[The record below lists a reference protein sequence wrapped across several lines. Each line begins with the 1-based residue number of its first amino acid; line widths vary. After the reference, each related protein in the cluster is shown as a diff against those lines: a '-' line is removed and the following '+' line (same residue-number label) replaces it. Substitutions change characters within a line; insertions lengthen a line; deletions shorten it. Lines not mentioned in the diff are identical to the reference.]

1 MLLVTYTWANYLKL
15 KAYYH
20 FLTSHRR
27 QHGDQCAYSR
37 SSVHHSWAAPTV
49 DQRRVYSVFAKE
61 CGFPFL
67 VNNGTKRC
75 SAQTIDN
82 ETVRDNC
89 TILIRA
95 LGSQKTFLMSIM
107 LSFDPCILTS
117 VGSGPTRDCF
127 GSFYLFRKLFSF

>member
-1 MLLVTYTWANYLKL
+1 MVI
-15 KAYYH
+15 
-20 FLTSHRR
+20 
-27 QHGDQCAYSR
+27 
-37 SSVHHSWAAPTV
+37 SVHTHVPPCTILEQH
-49 DQRRVYSVFAKE
+49 QRWTKEGFTRFLQKSVV
-61 CGFPFL
+61 FPFL

-95 LGSQKTFLMSIM
+95 LGSHKTFLMSIM